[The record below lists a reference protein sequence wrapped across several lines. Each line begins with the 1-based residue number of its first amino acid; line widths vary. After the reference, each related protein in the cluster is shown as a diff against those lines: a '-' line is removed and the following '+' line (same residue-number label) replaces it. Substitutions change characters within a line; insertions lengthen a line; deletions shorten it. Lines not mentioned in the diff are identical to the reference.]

1 MRFVLKSNIQITVV
15 IPTLNIRSQFLYETI
30 NSVIKQSYQPLEI
43 IIVNNGNGELRIPDS
58 AIPIKQLKII
68 YKAGVA
74 QARNFG
80 ACFAKGDYIAFLD
93 DDDLWDLDYLKNIK
107 KRIDQEHP
115 DCLLASI
122 VQLLDGKI
130 LPYKN
135 VDNQLFKDI
144 LLVRNPGITGSS
156 VVIKKKIFFEV
167 GGYNPKLPPSEDKS
181 LVLELLKNSFKIVV
195 VPESKIVHRQHDR
208 NNRLTSNK
216 FLMEGTYQ
224 FYRMYGAEMNFSQ
237 KINNLHKI
245 YKYIWLNKKSI
256 VSSLIYFFFFACV
269 LLQKLMKKLKIF
281 L

>member
-1 MRFVLKSNIQITVV
+1 MN
-15 IPTLNIRSQFLYETI
+15 
-30 NSVIKQSYQPLEI
+30 
-43 IIVNNGNGELRIPDS
+43 
-58 AIPIKQLKII
+58 
-68 YKAGVA
+68 KAGVA

-181 LVLELLKNSFKIVV
+181 LVLELLKNSLKIVM
-195 VPESKIVHRQHDR
+195 Q
-208 NNRLTSNK
+208 
-216 FLMEGTYQ
+216 
-224 FYRMYGAEMNFSQ
+224 
-237 KINNLHKI
+237 
-245 YKYIWLNKKSI
+245 
-256 VSSLIYFFFFACV
+256 
-269 LLQKLMKKLKIF
+269 
-281 L
+281 